1 MTVAKDDRIVYLFRY
16 IVNFINDLNETF
28 GETETSLQLYNLLL
42 EKTGIINEEP
52 IKKHINVFTTFLEKN
67 KEGILD
73 KDFKKMELLTIEY
86 SEKVKVDLQS
96 IFEKADEDN
105 KKVIWEYLLSL
116 LAVFIPESNAKDKI
130 LSEKVKN
137 VTTENEGDFLQNLI
151 KKVEKNIDPT
161 QDNPSEIMSNILSNG
176 FFNEVVEDLNKGLV
190 DGNLDLGKMMSSL
203 QGVIGSLPN
212 LMNDNNNS

>member
-1 MTVAKDDRIVYLFRY
+1 MTVAKDDRTVYLFRY
-16 IVNFINDLNETF
+16 IVNFVNDLNETF

-52 IKKHINVFTTFLEKN
+52 IKKHISIFTTFLEKN

-73 KDFKKMELLTIEY
+73 KDLEKMELLTIEY
-86 SEKVKVDLQS
+86 SEKVKVNLQS

-116 LAVFIPESNAKDKI
+116 LAVFVPESNAKDKI
-130 LSEKVKN
+130 LSEKVQN

-161 QDNPSEIMSNILSNG
+161 QENPSEIMSNILSNG

-190 DGNLDLGKMMSSL
+190 DGNLDLGKMVSSL
-203 QGVIGSLPN
+203 QGVLGSLPN
-212 LMNDNNNS
+212 LMNENNNS